1 MSVRQQIKKHQ
12 PRAERIESNIP
23 LQINGLVTSAK
34 DISATGI
41 FFELDETHEVG
52 SKIQFQLDI
61 RTPGGPL
68 VVICEAQVT
77 RVVKKNGQFG
87 IGAKILNQEIKAG
100 K

>member
-1 MSVRQQIKKHQ
+1 MRKQAEKHQ

-23 LQINGLVTSAK
+23 LQINGMSSIAK

-41 FFELDETHEVG
+41 FFELDETHEIG

-61 RTPGGPL
+61 STPGGPL
-68 VVICEAQVT
+68 VVLCEAQVT
-77 RVVKKNGQFG
+77 RVVKKDGQFG
-87 IGAKILNQEIKAG
+87 IGAKILNQEIKSG

>member
-1 MSVRQQIKKHQ
+1 MRQQPKKHQ

-23 LQINGLVTSAK
+23 RQINGLVTSAK

-41 FFELDETHEVG
+41 FFELNETHEIG

-61 RTPGGPL
+61 TTPGGPM
-68 VVICEAQVT
+68 VVLCEAQVT
-77 RVVKKNGQFG
+77 RVVKKDGQFG